1 MLLTGC
7 LQAVNRLFTNL
18 FCIYR
23 PPPSKKNKF
32 SDSMFFDQFSDF
44 LEHSDSLP
52 GKTLLMGD
60 FNFHFENV
68 ENKNSR
74 KLHDIIDMFNLT
86 QSVSEPTHNQGHL
99 LDLVFSKQS
108 DNILTSTK
116 LHHGLTSDHTAILC
130 KLDVS
135 VPVQKPK
142 TFLYRCLKKIDTGA
156 FKQDLSH
163 AVSQVSSISDYNNHL
178 CSVLDKHAPLCRCT
192 VRTRKPTPWF
202 SSIAEQFCELKR
214 ERRQAERRWL
224 KSKLAVHKQIY
235 DSIKQIV
242 TNLVDKA
249 KQAYYSAKIQSS
261 TTCKQLFQNFNT
273 ILGKSRSSPLP
284 STFDSDDLPNVF
296 SDYFTEKIRTIRNN
310 FPPPNPTACPDTSF
324 AGNPLLT
331 FESVTDEFVLK
342 IINSASA
349 KSCELDPIPTTLLY
363 ENLDILLPTITNII
377 NTSLTTGIV
386 PPDLKTAIIK
396 PLLKKPSLDKNLL
409 KNYRPI
415 SNLPFL
421 SKILEKVILHKLLSH
436 LQENNLSN
444 PFQSAYRAGCSTE
457 TVLLRI
463 VNDILSA
470 LDNDNISVLLL
481 LDLSAAFDTLDHQIL
496 LSRLNSVFGIQ
507 STALQWFHSYLSD
520 RYQSTSVNNSSSSPS
535 QLMYGVPQ
543 GSVLGPILFV
553 LYTMPLSDITANHS
567 VNHQLFADDTQLQKS
582 APLNEVTNLTKE
594 LNACTDNIKT
604 WMTENQL
611 KLNDDKT
618 EALLFP
624 FSSSLKPS
632 TGPLPDS
639 ITLGSHNIPFSDSA
653 RNLGFILDSKL
664 SMKKHIIKICQ
675 TAYFELKRISSIR
688 RFLTEDTTKTLVTS
702 YILSRLDYCNCLLMG
717 TPNSVI
723 QPLQKIQNFA
733 ARLVLLA
740 PRHHHATPLLE
751 KLHWLPISERIKYK
765 VACMCF
771 GAINGSGPAYLSELL
786 HVYTPSRTLRSSS
799 DTRMLEIQQY
809 KRKTHGFR
817 TFSCFEPHIWN
828 SLPQDLRHCA
838 TLSSFKAK
846 LKTFLFSQYFHPN

>member
-1 MLLTGC
+1 
-7 LQAVNRLFTNL
+7 
-18 FCIYR
+18 
-23 PPPSKKNKF
+23 
-32 SDSMFFDQFSDF
+32 MFFNQFSDF
-44 LEHSDSLP
+44 LEHCDGLP

-60 FNFHFENV
+60 FNFHSENV

-74 KLHDIIDMFNLT
+74 KLHNIIDMFNLT

-142 TFLYRCLKKIDTGA
+142 MFLYQCLKKIDTSA

-163 AVSQVSSISDYNNHL
+163 AVSQVSSISDYSNHL

-192 VRTRKPTPWF
+192 VHTRKPMPWF

-214 ERRQAERRWL
+214 ERRQAERWWF
-224 KSKLAVHKQIY
+224 KSKLTVHKQIY

-284 STFDSDDLPNVF
+284 STFDSDHLQNVF
-296 SDYFTEKIRTIRNN
+296 SDYFTEKICTIRNS
-310 FPPPNPTACPDTSF
+310 FPPPSPTAFPDTSF

-331 FESVTDEFVLK
+331 FESVTDEFCLK
-342 IINSASA
+342 NNQVHLPSLVNLIPFPPCFFMKTLTS
-349 KSCELDPIPTTLLY
+349 SCWPSRTSSTH
-363 ENLDILLPTITNII
+363 LLPLALYHLIWRQPSSNLCWK
-377 NTSLTTGIV
+377 SHHLT
-386 PPDLKTAIIK
+386 KTFWK
-396 PLLKKPSLDKNLL
+396 TTVLFLTYLFCPEFLKKSFSTNFS
-409 KNYRPI
+409 PI
-415 SNLPFL
+415 SKKTTPA
-421 SKILEKVILHKLLSH
+421 I
-436 LQENNLSN
+436 
-444 PFQSAYRAGCSTE
+444 PWQSAYWAGHSTE
-457 TVLLRI
+457 TVLLHI

-543 GSVLGPILFV
+543 GSVLGPILFI
-553 LYTMPLSDITANHS
+553 LYTTPLSDIIANHS

-611 KLNDDKT
+611 KLNDNKT

-632 TGPLPDS
+632 TVPLPDS
-639 ITLGSHNIPFSDSA
+639 VTLGSHNIPFSDSA

-675 TAYFELKRISSIR
+675 TAYFELKRISSIH
-688 RFLTEDTTKTLVTS
+688 RFLTEDATKTCYFLHPFTAW
-702 YILSRLDYCNCLLMG
+702 LLQL
-717 TPNSVI
+717 TP
-723 QPLQKIQNFA
+723 
-733 ARLVLLA
+733 
-740 PRHHHATPLLE
+740 
-751 KLHWLPISERIKYK
+751 Y
-765 VACMCF
+765 
-771 GAINGSGPAYLSELL
+771 G
-786 HVYTPSRTLRSSS
+786 YT
-799 DTRMLEIQQY
+799 
-809 KRKTHGFR
+809 
-817 TFSCFEPHIWN
+817 
-828 SLPQDLRHCA
+828 
-838 TLSSFKAK
+838 
-846 LKTFLFSQYFHPN
+846 

>member
-1 MLLTGC
+1 MLVFSASSRRVGALQISLLLLNLLTW
-7 LQAVNRLFTNL
+7 LRLNTRSSPSPALRLGWGGRSNAKGGGIAFVIRDSLKRHVATTSSFPVQHSCFEIAQLTYNKQLTNL
-18 FCIYR
+18 FCIYC

-32 SDSMFFDQFSDF
+32 SNSMFFDQFSDF

-60 FNFHFENV
+60 FNFHSENV
-68 ENKNSR
+68 ENNNSR

-86 QSVSEPTHNQGHL
+86 QSVFGPTHNQGHL

-108 DNILTSTK
+108 DNILISTK

-130 KLDVS
+130 KLDIS
-135 VPVQKPK
+135 VPVQKPE
-142 TFLYRCLKKIDTGA
+142 TFSCRCLRKIDTGA

-163 AVSQVSSISDYNNHL
+163 TVSQASSISDYINHL
-178 CSVLDKHAPLCRCT
+178 CSVLYRHAPLCRCT

-202 SSIAEQFCELKR
+202 SSIAEQFCELKW
-214 ERRQAERRWL
+214 ERWQAERWWL
-224 KSKLAVHKQIY
+224 KSKFTVHKQIYIYIY
-235 DSIKQIV
+235 DSIKQKV

-261 TTCKQLFQNFNT
+261 ITCKQLFQNFNT

-284 STFDSDDLPNVF
+284 STFNSDDLPNVF
-296 SDYFTEKIRTIRNN
+296 SDYFTEKICTIRNN

-342 IINSASA
+342 IINSAST
-349 KSCELDPIPTTLLY
+349 KPCELDPVPTTLLY

-386 PPDLKTAIIK
+386 PCDLKTAVVK
-396 PLLKKPSLDKNLL
+396 PLLKKPSPDINLL

-421 SKILEKVILHKLLSH
+421 SKILEKVVLHKLLSH

-444 PFQSAYRAGCSTE
+444 PFQSAYRAGDSTE
-457 TVLLRI
+457 NVLLCI

-470 LDNDNISVLLL
+470 LDNDISLLL
-481 LDLSAAFDTLDHQIL
+481 LDLSVAFDTIDHQIL

-507 STALQWFHSYLSD
+507 STAFQWFHSYLSD

-553 LYTMPLSDITANHS
+553 LYTTPLSDIIANLS
-567 VNHQLFADDTQLQKS
+567 VNHQLFANDTQLQKS
-582 APLNEVTNLTKE
+582 AALSEVTNLTKE
-594 LNACTDNIKT
+594 LSAWTDDMKT

-611 KLNDDKT
+611 KVNDNKT

-624 FSSSLKPS
+624 FSSSLKPP
-632 TGPLPDS
+632 TVPLPDL

-653 RNLGFILDSKL
+653 RNLGFILDSNL

-675 TAYFELKRISSIR
+675 TAYFELKR
-688 RFLTEDTTKTLVTS
+688 
-702 YILSRLDYCNCLLMG
+702 Y
-717 TPNSVI
+717 
-723 QPLQKIQNFA
+723 
-733 ARLVLLA
+733 
-740 PRHHHATPLLE
+740 
-751 KLHWLPISERIKYK
+751 
-765 VACMCF
+765 
-771 GAINGSGPAYLSELL
+771 
-786 HVYTPSRTLRSSS
+786 
-799 DTRMLEIQQY
+799 
-809 KRKTHGFR
+809 
-817 TFSCFEPHIWN
+817 
-828 SLPQDLRHCA
+828 
-838 TLSSFKAK
+838 
-846 LKTFLFSQYFHPN
+846 